1 MPSIAARGRRCGGW
15 IRRRRT
21 DLSRCCDGRQCCPP
35 RGRWLNLRSAEG
47 EELDVSALEPAL
59 ELRVAVENDDA
70 AIDGLRVRRTLLVG
84 SVVPM
89 AGIPGVSAVEAR
101 LLCFHGWEYVSSNGR
116 GRLGRDGR
124 IERSG
129 GIEGG
134 RDQRTGRLVS
144 LSTVYMSRN
153 LSPSPHASGRAWR
166 MIFIACPA
174 LLASCQLRLHDPDS
188 IAGSPLDGA
197 VGPAMWLDRRTS

>member
-1 MPSIAARGRRCGGW
+1 MEDGSGADEQTCPDAAMAVSVVLRVE
-15 IRRRRT
+15 
-21 DLSRCCDGRQCCPP
+21 
-35 RGRWLNLRSAEG
+35 RWLNLRSAEG

-129 GIEGG
+129 GIEGE

-174 LLASCQLRLHDPDS
+174 SLASCQLRLHDPDS
-188 IAGSPLDGA
+188 MAGSPLDGA